1 MAAHE
6 RRDFNE
12 ALEPFPVVYISP
24 TAAAACLISRTAR
37 SSPHWSDRASGCDG
51 VHPCLLQNMAALEL
65 TYKRPKCL
73 PKTRRGG
80 SRRTL
85 RSCRSCCGSLPNG
98 IRAVT
103 KCLSGNFRGLL
114 TIAEFEKRQQAEEG
128 LRARER
134 FDLLKKSGWQ
144 CEVRAGDKEPGV
156 DFTVYREVKPG
167 SAAQRPFITY
177 QPEKQRDTVLVN
189 VATKG
194 SAAPLGSFG
203 LDQITEDFVQTEAT
217 KFFAHVASEIG

>member
-1 MAAHE
+1 MLTKDEARRIAANFAKLPELLRKPSE
-6 RRDFNE
+6 RHSGSHKV
-12 ALEPFPVVYISP
+12 PF
-24 TAAAACLISRTAR
+24 
-37 SSPHWSDRASGCDG
+37 
-51 VHPCLLQNMAALEL
+51 
-65 TYKRPKCL
+65 
-73 PKTRRGG
+73 
-80 SRRTL
+80 
-85 RSCRSCCGSLPNG
+85 
-98 IRAVT
+98 
-103 KCLSGNFRGLL
+103 
-114 TIAEFEKRQQAEEG
+114 RQQAEER